1 MQISDDNKHSD
12 FALFHLIESK
22 KLVKLVKN
30 RELQPRDF
38 AVLFAIMTQCDVK
51 TGEIRFMVKTLS
63 EQINMNPTS
72 FSNSLKRLKANFL
85 VATIV
90 KHSGDKYYLINPY
103 LFSVGRRQKWGH
115 LLKTF
120 TEAVN

>member
-1 MQISDDNKHSD
+1 MQISDDDKHSD
-12 FALFHLIESK
+12 FAFFHLIESK
-22 KLVKLVKN
+22 KLIQLLKDRK
-30 RELQPRDF
+30 LQPRDF
-38 AVLFAIMTQCDVK
+38 AVLFVIMTQCDVK
-51 TGEIRFMVKTLS
+51 TGEIRFMIKTLS
-63 EQINMNPTS
+63 QQMDMNPTS
-72 FSNSLKRLKANFL
+72 FSNSLKRLKENFL
-85 VATIV
+85 IATVV